1 MLPPLTRLLRRG
13 PRHFSISQSTLTAKH
28 SIYVSQSTDPYF
40 NLSFE
45 DWYGSTLGIYF
56 AVSGEY
62 NVRGSGYSRRSRF
75 RSHSCSSTATN
86 HALL

>member
-13 PRHFSISQSTLTAKH
+13 PRHFSISQPPTLTAKH

-45 DWYGSTLGIYF
+45 DWYASSSGILPLRSLELEHNILQ
-56 AVSGEY
+56 VIQGEVDSG
-62 NVRGSGYSRRSRF
+62 
-75 RSHSCSSTATN
+75 ATPA
-86 HALL
+86 HLP